1 MKNKKY
7 IAIEGAIGVG
17 KTTLVRKISN
27 TISCDTLFEDYT
39 NNPFLKKFYDD
50 NQSNSFSTQMFF
62 LLTRIEQTK
71 KIKDSK
77 NLLISDF
84 YFGKDDLFA
93 KLNLDQMEYDMYS
106 EIKQKLRFDPPIPD
120 LIIYLQASTD
130 ILLERIKNRGLD
142 MESNINK
149 KYVNSVNDVYM
160 SHFHEYTASPLLI
173 INTSNVNINKES
185 DFMMLIDEISTDIN
199 GKKYFNPSSL

>member
-106 EIKQKLRFDPPIPD
+106 EIKQRKLRFRSTIP
-120 LIIYLQASTD
+120 
-130 ILLERIKNRGLD
+130 
-142 MESNINK
+142 
-149 KYVNSVNDVYM
+149 
-160 SHFHEYTASPLLI
+160 
-173 INTSNVNINKES
+173 
-185 DFMMLIDEISTDIN
+185 
-199 GKKYFNPSSL
+199 